1 MGKGTEKGT
10 GRGRYHHG
18 DLRGALLDAA
28 EALVRE
34 RGVDGWS
41 LREAST
47 RVGVSPSAAY
57 HHFASRDALVRA
69 LSRRVLGQLGERM
82 GRAAEV
88 PAGGDP
94 HRRLVAVGR
103 AYVRA
108 ALEDPAV
115 TRLAF
120 GAGASPAGQ
129 GVGPSPAS
137 QGARQG
143 RAPGAEPLP
152 LHPHHVL
159 DAELDLLVES
169 GHLAPSARPGA
180 DFIVWTAVHG
190 LAVLLADGLVTVD
203 DLEAADRQA
212 ERTVRTTL
220 TGLHHEATPTPPWP
234 TPHSSHTNRTAAA
247 PHA

>member
-69 LSRRVLGQLGERM
+69 LSRRVLGQFGERM
-82 GRAAEV
+82 GRAAEL

-94 HRRLVAVGR
+94 HRRLVAVGQ

-115 TRLAF
+115 ARLAF

-129 GVGPSPAS
+129 GTG
-137 QGARQG
+137 QGQ
-143 RAPGAEPLP
+143 APGAEPLP
-152 LHPHHVL
+152 LHPHQVL

-169 GHLAPSARPGA
+169 GHLTRSARPGA
-180 DFIVWTAVHG
+180 DFVVWTAVHG
-190 LAVLLADGLVTVD
+190 LAALLADGLVAVD
-203 DLEAADRQA
+203 DMEAADRQA

-234 TPHSSHTNRTAAA
+234 TPHSAHTNRTAAH
-247 PHA
+247 PHP